1 MNSKTNIDIANWIML
16 LLVYNAEEKG
26 LVLRAVVTWKV
37 SQNDIV
43 IGISLF
49 LQIIR
54 EQYYIQQSALLE
66 SLEGRAV
73 DVAGDGRCDSPGHNA
88 LFGMYSLMDVTS
100 KKILTLHVLKVKTL
114 IIFVLHP
121 YLAIWFNYHLISKNR
136 NFAMPS
142 SSPNKVYNM
151 KLVSCMDI
159 L

>member
-1 MNSKTNIDIANWIML
+1 ML

-26 LVLRAVVTWKV
+26 LVVTAVVTWKRKPKWYCYWYLLIFADY
-37 SQNDIV
+37 SWTI
-43 IGISLF
+43 
-49 LQIIR
+49 
-54 EQYYIQQSALLE
+54 YIQQSALLE

-114 IIFVLHP
+114 IIFVLYP